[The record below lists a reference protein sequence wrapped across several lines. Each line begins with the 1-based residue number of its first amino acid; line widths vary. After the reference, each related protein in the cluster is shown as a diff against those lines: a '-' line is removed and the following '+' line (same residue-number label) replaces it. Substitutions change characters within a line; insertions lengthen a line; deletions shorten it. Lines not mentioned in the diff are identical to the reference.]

1 MFCAFRTDSLCKM
14 KFSFIFVLYLLKSS
28 ETSAFECGHSTDGMK
43 SVEFYCTNFKGLV
56 PVNCSTTFS
65 YMNIVKKSK
74 VIELKLGGCDSDRVK
89 QLVEEFPNLRL
100 LDLSHSGITSLDS
113 FDLKHEHLQKV
124 NVSHNQISELP
135 LKFFTKI
142 PDLIRID
149 VSYNKLSKNL
159 VKLPNKLAWIDL
171 SHNEIRSLNGEE
183 FAHLDK
189 LEYLD
194 MSHNMISD
202 VDYYYLFSNNSQLNT
217 LRLENNQIKDFD
229 YRYLTLVTRG
239 VSVMISWKHITKF
252 TIHENLTKEIQ
263 IVLNSEKEGFLMG
276 TNGKIEM
283 HCNERSFK
291 RINKFEVTANHIENP
306 TELMHCLSSSLK
318 FFELSGKF
326 TQKLKSK
333 SLERFTNLQDLPLS
347 NIQLEEFDISA
358 LKDYKELFYLDI
370 SKNNLRHIKNTC
382 FLHDLKDLIVLN
394 VADNQLENVTELIQ
408 HVNPSI
414 LRLYLSGNY
423 LGRINEITFDK
434 FAYLSRLHLSNTSLT
449 FDDLKPFESFKGL
462 EELNISHNNLE
473 TSNFSSSS
481 SKVFKKMWTFSAANC
496 RIQNASQLLH
506 LFGPHL
512 WHLDLSGNFLG
523 EINGNS
529 FDGFK
534 NLYHVNLSS
543 TGLLSVDFKTFKHKT
558 KLQLLDLS
566 NNNLKNV
573 NFTVPSKL
581 TELHLNGN
589 EIKELINFNK
599 LSLSRLT
606 KLAISNNHFSCQYL
620 KKFIPHLMRE
630 WPNLEFIGNPWHQKH
645 GKCHHKEQNTI

>member
-1 MFCAFRTDSLCKM
+1 MFCALRTDSLCKM
-14 KFSFIFVLYLLKSS
+14 NFSFIFVLFLLKTS
-28 ETSAFECGHSTDGMK
+28 ETSAFECGHSTDGTE

-56 PVNCSTTFS
+56 PVNCSTSFS
-65 YMNIVKKSK
+65 YMNIVDKSK
-74 VIELKLGGCDSDRVK
+74 VIELKLGGCDNDRVK
-89 QLVEEFPNLRL
+89 QLVEEFSNLRS
-100 LDLSHSGITSLDS
+100 LDLSHSGITSLDE

-124 NVSHNQISELP
+124 NVSHNQINQIPST
-135 LKFFTKI
+135 FFTKI
-142 PDLIRID
+142 PDLNEID
-149 VSYNKLSKNL
+149 VSHNKLKKL

-171 SHNEIRSLNGEE
+171 SHNEITDLHGEE
-183 FAHLDK
+183 FAHLEE

-229 YRYLTLVTRG
+229 HRYLKLVTRG

-252 TIHENLTKEIQ
+252 TIHENLTKEIR
-263 IVLNSEKEGFLMG
+263 IVLNSEKEGFSMG

-291 RINKFEVTANHIENP
+291 RINKFEVTVNHIENP
-306 TELMHCLSSSLK
+306 TELMHCLSSSLE
-318 FFELSGKF
+318 FFELSGTF

-333 SLERFTNLQDLPLS
+333 SLERFINLQDLPLS

-370 SKNNLRHIKNTC
+370 SKNNLKHIENTC

-394 VADNQLENVTELIQ
+394 VADNQLENVTEFIQ

-414 LRLYLSGNY
+414 LRLYLSGNNF
-423 LGRINEITFDK
+423 GRIDEITFDK

-473 TSNFSSSS
+473 NVNFSSSS
-481 SKVFKKMWTFSAANC
+481 SKVFKKMWTFSAVNC
-496 RIQNASQLLH
+496 HIQNASQLLH

-512 WHLDLSGNFLG
+512 WHLDLSGNSL
-523 EINGNS
+523 EKIDGNS

-534 NLYHVNLSS
+534 NLYHVNLSN
-543 TGLLSVDFKTFKHKT
+543 TDLSNFDFKALKHKT

-573 NFTVPSKL
+573 NFTIPSKL
-581 TELHLNGN
+581 TELHLDGN
-589 EIKELINFNK
+589 ELKELINLDK
-599 LSLSRLT
+599 LSLSRLA

-620 KKFIPHLMRE
+620 KKIIPQLMRE

-645 GKCHHKEQNTI
+645 GKCHHKEQYTF